1 MTGDHVRMGGELVR
15 RLLKFMA
22 IFLAAWMLGML
33 SPATG
38 TVTSFPVLAMPVAD
52 AAGAAAPVPAGS
64 DKMAQITLIIK
75 KLRESMASLK
85 DLDALEK
92 AGMPKKDVDRMRR
105 ALEQK
110 NQEMINQAIA
120 EIRSL

>member
-1 MTGDHVRMGGELVR
+1 V
-15 RLLKFMA
+15 KQAFK
-22 IFLAAWMLGML
+22 FLAVFPVAWTLGML
-33 SPATG
+33 SPTAG
-38 TVTSFPVLAMPVAD
+38 TIALFPSFTIPVAA
-52 AAGAAAPVPAGS
+52 AAGAEAPATPATASS

-92 AGMPKKDVDRMRR
+92 AGMPKKDVDRMRQ

-110 NQEMINQAIA
+110 NQEMINEAIA
-120 EIRSL
+120 EIQSL

>member
-1 MTGDHVRMGGELVR
+1 MT
-15 RLLKFMA
+15 
-22 IFLAAWMLGML
+22 
-33 SPATG
+33 SP
-38 TVTSFPVLAMPVAD
+38 VSFVMPVAD
-52 AAGAAAPVPAGS
+52 AAAATE

-85 DLDALEK
+85 DLDALEQ

-110 NQEMINQAIA
+110 NQEMINEAIA
-120 EIRSL
+120 EIQSL

>member
-1 MTGDHVRMGGELVR
+1 MGGELVTQV
-15 RLLKFMA
+15 LKFMA
-22 IFLAAWMLGML
+22 VFLAAWMLGML

-38 TVTSFPVLAMPVAD
+38 TQASFPVLAMPVAD
-52 AAGAAAPVPAGS
+52 AAGAGGTAEPAPAGS

-85 DLDALEK
+85 DLDQLEK

-110 NQEMINQAIA
+110 NQEMINEAIA

>member
-1 MTGDHVRMGGELVR
+1 MGGELVR

>member
-1 MTGDHVRMGGELVR
+1 VNKASKLIAV
-15 RLLKFMA
+15 LA
-22 IFLAAWMLGML
+22 AAWMLGML
-33 SPATG
+33 APAG
-38 TVTSFPVLAMPVAD
+38 GVMTSFASISIPVAD
-52 AAGAAAPVPAGS
+52 AAAAD

-105 ALEQK
+105 ALKEK
-110 NQEMINQAIA
+110 NQQMINEAIA
-120 EIRSL
+120 EIQSL

>member
-1 MTGDHVRMGGELVR
+1 MRKTF
-15 RLLKFMA
+15 KFMA
-22 IFLAAWMLGML
+22 VFAAAWMLGML
-33 SPATG
+33 SPSAG
-38 TVTSFPVLAMPVAD
+38 TMNSFAVLAMPVAE
-52 AAGAAAPVPAGS
+52 AAGAAAPVPAGV

-75 KLRESMASLK
+75 KLRESMANLK

-92 AGMPKKDVDRMRR
+92 AGMPKQDVDRMRR

>member
-1 MTGDHVRMGGELVR
+1 M
-15 RLLKFMA
+15 KFMA
-22 IFLAAWMLGML
+22 VFLAAWMLGML
-33 SPATG
+33 SPSLG
-38 TVTSFPVLAMPVAD
+38 TVGTSLALAMPVAD
-52 AAGAAAPVPAGS
+52 AAGAAVPAPAGS